1 MAHLGITIIN
11 AVKKS
16 YPYLVD
22 GLQIMPKNQRFSLSN
37 PYILEVIPDEAVKT
51 LSIFEGKK
59 LSTVCRILDN
69 PDYPI
74 IIQRYNNFCSQINRG
89 FSDLELQSLY
99 KKAFPNIKVPTDIN
113 NDAMVF
119 LNGLDAK
126 IGSQFDAHGIAKISI
141 TDQLKQL
148 NNLLTTGI
156 DKKRVF
162 YTLPLVEKSK
172 FGAVL
177 GAPGGHAYRDGSFIV
192 TSGKGKSLLNDGIE
206 NVIVNDA
213 YYNIIDELKAKFPNI
228 NFVKAENAVEY
239 FTKLAEKV

>member
-1 MAHLGITIIN
+1 MNHLGNTIIN

-16 YPYLVD
+16 YPLLVD
-22 GLQIMPKNQRFSLSN
+22 GLQVIPKNQKFTLSN
-37 PYILEVIPDEAVKT
+37 PYILEVIPDEVIKT

-59 LSTVCRILDN
+59 LNTVCRILDN
-69 PDYPI
+69 PDYPKTL
-74 IIQRYNNFCSQINRG
+74 QRYNNFCSQINKG
-89 FSDLELQSLY
+89 FSDLGLQSLY

-119 LNGLDAK
+119 LSGLDSN

-148 NNLLTTGI
+148 NELLTKGI
-156 DKKRVF
+156 DKNKKF
-162 YTLPLVEKSK
+162 YTLPLAEQCK

-177 GAPGGHAYRDGSFIV
+177 GAPGGHAYRDGSFII
-192 TSGKGKSLLNDGIE
+192 TSGKGKTLIDDGIE

-213 YYNIIDELKAKFPNI
+213 YYNIIDDLKIAFPNI
-228 NFVKAENAVEY
+228 NFVKAENSVEH
-239 FTKLAEKV
+239 FTKLAEKI